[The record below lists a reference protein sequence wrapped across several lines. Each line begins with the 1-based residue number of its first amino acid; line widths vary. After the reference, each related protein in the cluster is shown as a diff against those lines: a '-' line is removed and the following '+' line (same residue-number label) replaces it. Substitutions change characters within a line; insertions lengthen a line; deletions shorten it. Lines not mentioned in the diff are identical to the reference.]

1 MNQEKKKKKQEGEEI
16 GKDEAERE
24 MKTKKTG
31 KQDEGSESRWLN
43 KMDEDKKG

>member
-24 MKTKKTG
+24 MTRG